1 MNYKRN
7 EKLIK
12 AFGKHV
18 RKLRTTKGLSME
30 KLADL
35 ADIEYSQIYKIEH
48 GEINTTIST
57 SHALAKALDIEL
69 YALFMFEIAKK

>member
-1 MNYKRN
+1 VNYKRN

-18 RKLRTTKGLSME
+18 RKVRKSKSMSME
-30 KLADL
+30 QLADL
-35 ADIEYSQIYKIEH
+35 SDIEYSQIYKIEH

-57 SHALAKALDIEL
+57 SLA
-69 YALFMFEIAKK
+69 IAKSLDMDLSTLFLFDIPKK